1 MRSIDPHTAQALLAE
16 GATLI
21 DIRERDAHRRA
32 RIPGSRCVPLAEL
45 DGGAVDARGSGPLI
59 FHCQSG
65 LRTRT
70 SGPALAAAAGDRDA
84 CVLDGGIAGWTRAGL
99 AIQRSPGAVL
109 DIGRQVQLVVGGLAL
124 AGSLLAATVSPWF
137 LLVSGGVGAGLLFAG
152 ITGVCG
158 LALGLARMPWNRP
171 PPDPARPVDR

>member
-21 DIRERDAHRRA
+21 DIRDGDAHRRA

-45 DGGAVDARGSGPLI
+45 HGWTADAQSGGTLI
-59 FHCQSG
+59 FHCQAG

-70 SGPALAAAAGDRDA
+70 SAPALAAAAGDRDA
-84 CVLDGGIAGWTRAGL
+84 CVLDGGIEGWTRAGL
-99 AIQRSPGAVL
+99 AIQRAPGSVL
-109 DIGRQVQLVVGGLAL
+109 DIGRQVQIVVGGLAL

-137 LLVSGGVGAGLLFAG
+137 LLLSGAVGAGLLFAG
-152 ITGVCG
+152 ISGVCG

-171 PPDPARPVDR
+171 RPEQA